1 MEPTSAAASGVARA
15 VSAAVTKKMTSHTG
29 VRLGGREERRQV
41 YSRFQAATV
50 EAISFAELLRVEGR
64 LTGPFTGYR
73 RIRELGLQ
81 AHERKVELMAAYF
94 ELRLVANPA
103 PLEKGEA
110 AMVKAS
116 QVLEE
121 PGSRGEAQFRAKLEA
136 AVEAQR
142 EFTDECRDDLWY
154 LPQRWQVHRRI
165 ARRWKARR
173 ARR

>member
-15 VSAAVTKKMTSHTG
+15 VSAAVAKKMTSHVG
-29 VRLGGREERRQV
+29 VRLGGREERREV
-41 YSRFQAATV
+41 YKRFQAATV
-50 EAISFAELLRVEGR
+50 EAISFAQLLRMEGK
-64 LTGPFTGYR
+64 LGPITGR
-73 RIRELGLQ
+73 HRIRELTLLT
-81 AHERKVELMAAYF
+81 HERKVELLASYF

-110 AMVKAS
+110 AMARAS
-116 QVLEE
+116 EVLEVPSSQSE
-121 PGSRGEAQFRAKLEA
+121 EVFLSKIEA
-136 AVEAQR
+136 AVAAQR